1 MRVCS
6 EQSERQG
13 PGAAAIGLF
22 AVSGDCLVTQ
32 GGCTA
37 LHVAASKDWPDIAQL
52 LLSVG
57 AAVDAETNVSAHW
70 AWLSAVVLIAW
81 RWAAQE
87 GITALRCAAETKSLT
102 MCKLLL
108 EARAAV
114 DSKTKVRAGYK

>member
-13 PGAAAIGLF
+13 PGVAAIGLF
-22 AVSGDCLVTQ
+22 AAVFGDCLVTQ

-37 LHVAASKDWPDIAQL
+37 LHVAAAKDWLDIAEL
-52 LLSVG
+52 LLSAG

-81 RWAAQE
+81 
-87 GITALRCAAETKSLT
+87 
-102 MCKLLL
+102 
-108 EARAAV
+108 
-114 DSKTKVRAGYK
+114 

>member
-1 MRVCS
+1 MQ
-6 EQSERQG
+6 E
-13 PGAAAIGLF
+13 
-22 AVSGDCLVTQ
+22 
-32 GGCTA
+32 GCTA
-37 LHVAASKDWPDIAQL
+37 LHVAALNGKVEIAQL
-52 LLSVG
+52 LLSAG
-57 AAVDAETNVSAHW
+57 AGVDAETNVSAHW

-81 RWAAQE
+81 RWATQE